1 IDFQALSPLY
11 NYADTLSWSKGK
23 HTFKGGVEIRLP
35 RTAGNGSTQPYPTV
49 TMGNNTAAASTLS
62 PFSTVTNLGTELPR
76 FLNATPTG
84 VTGLTAARATASN
97 LLYFLNGSV
106 NNATQQYWVNN
117 STNVTSGTWSD
128 YSTSGERL
136 RKQVATE
143 WDAFVKDDF
152 KITRRLTL

>member
-1 IDFQALSPLY
+1 
-11 NYADTLSWSKGK
+11 ADTLSFSKGK
-23 HTFKGGVEIRLP
+23 HSFKGGVEIRLP
-35 RTAGNGSTQPYPTV
+35 RSAGNGSTQPYPTV
-49 TMGNNTAAASTLS
+49 TLGNNSGATGTVSPFTAASGS
-62 PFSTVTNLGTELPR
+62 NLNFATELPG
-76 FLNATPTG
+76 FLNNVVTG
-84 VTGLTAARATASN
+84 SGLTAARATAAN
-97 LLYFLNGSV
+97 LAYFLTGSV

-152 KITRRLTL
+152 KITRRLTLNLGV